1 MQYKDLKKD
10 RKLSDSD
17 KRKKGVMDMKIY
29 NVADPEFRR
38 YGQVL
43 TGYDFTEI
51 IEKMQETPLPEGVVY
66 EPSVKE
72 LEALPIFE
80 QLKSQGFGEI
90 PIQIG
95 YCNGHNNKLNALEY
109 HRTSEINIGAT
120 DMIVLLGR
128 QEDVKEDHT
137 YDTSLAEAFL
147 IPKGVGV
154 EFFATTLHYA
164 PCGVDGQG
172 FRGVVVLP
180 KGTNYPLSDEHKA
193 GNEDALLAA
202 TNKWLIGHADGG
214 LDEGVFI
221 GLVGENITL

>member
-1 MQYKDLKKD
+1 
-10 RKLSDSD
+10 
-17 KRKKGVMDMKIY
+17 MKIY
-29 NVADPEFRR
+29 NVTDPQFRK

-51 IEKMQETPLPEGVVY
+51 VEKMQETPLPDGVVY

-72 LEALPIFE
+72 LEDLPIFE

-95 YCNGHNNKLNALEY
+95 YCNGHNNKLNAVEY

-120 DMIVLLGR
+120 DMIVLLGL
-128 QEDVKEDHT
+128 QQDIKEDYT
-137 YDTSLAEAFL
+137 YDTSLIEAFL
-147 IPKGVGV
+147 IPKGTGV

-164 PCGVDGQG
+164 PCSANEGG

-202 TNKWLIGHADGG
+202 TNKWLIGHAEGG
-214 LDEGVFI
+214 LDAGAFI

>member
-1 MQYKDLKKD
+1 MSVKNK
-10 RKLSDSD
+10 
-17 KRKKGVMDMKIY
+17 KKGVIEMKIY
-29 NVADPEFRR
+29 NVADPQFRK

-51 IEKMQETPLPEGVVY
+51 VEKMQETPLPDGVVY

-72 LEALPIFE
+72 LEDLPIFE

-95 YCNGHNNKLNALEY
+95 YCNGHNNKLNAVEY

-120 DMIVLLGR
+120 DMIVLLGL
-128 QEDVKEDHT
+128 QQDIKEDYT
-137 YDTSLAEAFL
+137 YDTSLIEAFL

-164 PCGVDGQG
+164 PCSANEGG

-202 TNKWLIGHADGG
+202 TNKWLIGHAEGG
-214 LDEGVFI
+214 LDAGAFI

>member
-1 MQYKDLKKD
+1 
-10 RKLSDSD
+10 
-17 KRKKGVMDMKIY
+17 MDMKIY

-51 IEKMQETPLPEGVVY
+51 IEKMQETPLPDGVVY

-72 LEALPIFE
+72 LEELPIFE

-120 DMIVLLGR
+120 DMIVLLGH

-137 YDTSLAEAFL
+137 YDTSLVEAFL
-147 IPKGVGV
+147 IPKGAAV

-202 TNKWLIGHADGG
+202 TNKWLIGHAEGG
-214 LDEGVFI
+214 LDEGAFI